1 MTKKVA
7 FHTLGCKL
15 NFAETS
21 SIGRLFEAQGFQKV
35 TLQDQPHVFVINTC
49 SVTDQADKKCRKLV
63 KDALRAS
70 PQAFVIIMGCYAQL
84 KPQEIA
90 QIPGVDA
97 VLGASEKFQLL
108 EILQNFDKQD
118 QAQVH
123 VKPIREANTFAPSYS
138 VGDRT
143 RTFLKVQDG
152 CNYHCTFCTIP
163 LARGKSRSATIE
175 SIVQQAHEVA
185 QKGIQ
190 EIVLTGVNIGD
201 YGIVDGRRK
210 TNFLALV
217 QALDQ
222 VAGIERFRISS
233 IEPNLLQDAIITFVA
248 QSQRFVPHFHI
259 PLQSGSS
266 KILQSM
272 RRRYTKELYADRVA
286 AIKALMPQ
294 CCIGV
299 DVIVG
304 FPGETEADFLDT
316 YHFLNEL
323 PIAYL
328 HVFPYSERANT
339 PATQFEGV
347 VPQKVRQKRAN
358 MLRILSEKKLRRFYE
373 DHLGHTATVLFEQ
386 EAADGTMQG
395 FSDNYIRVTAPYK
408 ATWANTL
415 QEVVLGRIN
424 AAGLVEVTPAA
435 AALQGRNII

>member
-1 MTKKVA
+1 MKKVA

-21 SIGRLFEAQGFQKV
+21 SVGRVFEERGFQKV
-35 TLQDQPHVFVINTC
+35 DLQDRPHIFVINTC
-49 SVTDQADKKCRKLV
+49 SVTDNADKKCQKIV
-63 KDALRAS
+63 KEALHAS
-70 PQAFVIIMGCYAQL
+70 PDTFIIVMGCYAQL

-108 EILQNFDKQD
+108 DLITSFEKR
-118 QAQVH
+118 AATEVH
-123 VKPIREANTFAPSYS
+123 VQPIKATHTFSPSYS
-138 VGDRT
+138 IGDRT

-175 SIVQQAHEVA
+175 SVVQQAQEVA

-190 EIVLTGVNIGD
+190 EVVLTGVNIGD
-201 YGIVDGRRK
+201 YGIVEGRRK
-210 TNFLALV
+210 TNFLALI

-222 VAGIERFRISS
+222 VTNIQRFRISS
-233 IEPNLLQDAIITFVA
+233 IEPNLLDDAIINFVA

-259 PLQSGSS
+259 PLQSGSD
-266 KILQSM
+266 KILRLM
-272 RRRYTKELYADRVA
+272 RRRYQRALYTSRIA
-286 AIKALMPQ
+286 AIKSLMPQ

-323 PIAYL
+323 PVTYL
-328 HVFPYSERANT
+328 HVFPYSERENT
-339 PATQFEGV
+339 PATHLAGV
-347 VPQKVRQKRAN
+347 VPQQERRRRAK
-358 MLRILSEKKLRRFYE
+358 MLRILSEKKLRHFYE
-373 DHLGHTATVLFEQ
+373 DHLGSTAMVLFEQ
-386 EAADGTMQG
+386 ENVAGMMQG
-395 FSDNYIRVTAPYK
+395 FTDNYIRVTVPYE
-408 ATWANTL
+408 ARWTNTL
-415 QEVVLGRIN
+415 QEVMLREIN
-424 AAGLVEVTPAA
+424 AAGLVEGVPTTTTSVA
-435 AALQGRNII
+435 I